1 MPTTS
6 NFGWTTPADTDLVKD
21 GAAAI
26 RTLGNGIDTSFLDL
40 KGGTT
45 GQVLSKATN
54 ADLDYTWITP
64 QVGDITEVA
73 AGTGI
78 SGGGT
83 SGSVTI
89 TNSMATAIDA
99 KGDLIV
105 GTGSD
110 AFTRLAVGANDTVL
124 MADSTQTGGVKW
136 GTVASGGVTLLS
148 TIDAS
153 AATTVSF
160 TSISGSYKH
169 LLLTW
174 NDAGSDSSN
183 TYWAI
188 RVNNDSGTNRHQY
201 RGWKNADGTLTGISN
216 RSNQWGGSTKDAP
229 IGPVEASGGPSSYNG
244 FGALWLYNYADTGN
258 QKFGYWHA
266 FTGDANGGTFDA
278 NYASVLY
285 NQNTAITRIDFLRSS
300 TQTITGKFRLF
311 GVS

>member
-26 RTLGNGIDTSFLDL
+26 RTLGNGIDTSFIDL

-105 GTGSD
+105 GTGAD
-110 AFTRLAVGANDTVL
+110 TFDRLAVGANNTVL

-174 NDAGSDSSN
+174 KDAGSDSSDS
-183 TYWAI
+183 YWGI
-188 RVNNDSGTNRHQY
+188 RINNDSNSNRHQY
-201 RGWKNADGTLTGISN
+201 RGFSTSGGTLTGIGV
-216 RSNQWGGSTKDAP
+216 RSTMWGSSSSDAP
-229 IGPVEASGGPSSYNG
+229 IGPVEASGSTSSYNG
-244 FGALWLYNYADTGN
+244 FGSLWLYDYADTAN
-258 QKFGYWHA
+258 QKFGYWQALTGNANSGA
-266 FTGDANGGTFDA
+266 FTSNFANC
-278 NYASVLY
+278 LY
-285 NQNTAITRIDFLRSS
+285 NQTSAITRIDFIRSS
-300 TQTITGKFRLF
+300 TQTITGKFRLY